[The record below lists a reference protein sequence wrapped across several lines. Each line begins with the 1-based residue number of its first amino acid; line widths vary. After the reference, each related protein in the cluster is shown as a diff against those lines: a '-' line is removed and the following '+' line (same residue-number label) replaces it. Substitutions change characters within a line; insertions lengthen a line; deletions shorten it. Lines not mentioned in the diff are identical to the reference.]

1 MHFVGHL
8 VNQIKEV
15 TMTISFR
22 AGNNYPTQNIPPQTQ
37 QQKNSIGLTENG
49 QNVLNKTNEYANAYN
64 LADTLVDSEKRKENL
79 GNVVKNTMLMPIM
92 SNPAVSTIY
101 TVNQYKKGEI
111 SKDDATKI
119 MIYNAIAQ
127 GMSS

>member
-1 MHFVGHL
+1 
-8 VNQIKEV
+8 
-15 TMTISFR
+15 MTISFR
-22 AGNNYPTQNIPPQTQ
+22 AGKNYPTQNLPHQNLPP

>member
-1 MHFVGHL
+1 
-8 VNQIKEV
+8 
-15 TMTISFR
+15 MTISFR
-22 AGNNYPTQNIPPQTQ
+22 AGNNYPTQNLPPQNT

-49 QNVLNKTNEYANAYN
+49 QKILNKTNEYANAYN
-64 LADTLVDSEKRKENL
+64 VADTLMDSEKRKENL

-101 TVNQYKKGEI
+101 TVNQYQKGEI

-119 MIYNAIAQ
+119 MVYNAIAK
-127 GMSS
+127 GLSS